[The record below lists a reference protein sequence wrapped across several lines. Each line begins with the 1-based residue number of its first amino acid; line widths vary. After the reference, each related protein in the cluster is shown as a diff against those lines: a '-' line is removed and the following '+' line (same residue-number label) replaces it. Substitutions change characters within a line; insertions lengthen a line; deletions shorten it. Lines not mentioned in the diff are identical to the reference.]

1 MRRDHQLLQWL
12 SIDQALGNLCN
23 ITREPIS
30 EEDLLSLCEEGR
42 CSAYYPAGGIR
53 GKTQVASL
61 EEKPEEVFGAGYQK
75 ILNASDLRGALG
87 TDSIQFRFVGPVFS
101 TDPDDFEES
110 ICLWEAVVADS
121 RRKIR
126 FKTTDIQALADTI
139 MGPSRNEVLDVRE
152 KRSLLALIAVL
163 AQMDSIDIT
172 EPYKAAGIIEMSAS
186 RLGLWVPGEDTIVKH
201 LKLAVSAKQP

>member
-23 ITREPIS
+23 ITGEPIS
-30 EEDLLSLCEEGR
+30 EEDLFSLCEEGK
-42 CSAYYPAGGIR
+42 CSAYYQAGGIR
-53 GKTQVASL
+53 GNTQVASL
-61 EEKPEEVFGAGYQK
+61 EEKPQEVFGAGYQK

-87 TDSIQFRFVGPVFS
+87 TGAVQLSLVGPVFS
-101 TDPDDFEES
+101 TDPDDYEES
-110 ICLWEAVVADS
+110 RCVWDAVVADS

-139 MGPSRNEVLDVRE
+139 TGPSRNEALDVRE
-152 KRSLLALIAVL
+152 RRSLLALIAVL
-163 AQMDSIDIT
+163 AQMDSIDLT
-172 EPYKAAGIIEMSAS
+172 EPYKAAGIIETGAS